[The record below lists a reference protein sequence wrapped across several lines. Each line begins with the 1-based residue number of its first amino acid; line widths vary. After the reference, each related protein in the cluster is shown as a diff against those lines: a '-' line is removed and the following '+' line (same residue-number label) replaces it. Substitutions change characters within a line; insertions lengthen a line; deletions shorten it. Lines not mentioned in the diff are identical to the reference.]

1 MEYNI
6 YNKNGTLKAKTASI
20 EYRGE
25 WMGSRNVTVSVK
37 SSAPVAFSVG
47 DYLIYR
53 GERFELNV
61 SPSVEKQA
69 KTNSYGEAYTYNNI
83 KFDSLTDELVRCFF
97 FDCTVNNGVV
107 TAGTSSKFQF
117 YCSTV
122 ADLASRIQANLD
134 RLYTGAKQW
143 TVQVVEGYT
152 PTTDKE
158 MNTNLS
164 ADNINCWQALA
175 MAYEQMGVK
184 FVVEKQSRTITLGTS
199 GTIHDT
205 LLFGKGYGLK
215 KITKTSEQNQNIV
228 TKVRAYGNTTN
239 MPQHYYYYKV
249 LHCVCP
255 MYYDSTN
262 DWYKIATPNGV
273 TSTEMLFMIRNENP
287 IIDAYEDITWYSH
300 NVIIKNGDT
309 ILPISFARL
318 SYRETDNSV
327 WVYPISGSYLM
338 PDNLS
343 EVTIEIVSVNKH
355 YIPMAFRQSDVN
367 DNAALLP
374 VKNLMLSGYPTQTLD
389 PYVLSDNA
397 ATLGIREAVV
407 YFDGSND
414 NEDIFPTLS
423 GVTMKNIEDAGYVA
437 YIATE
442 DTNKTKDNIRLDEI
456 LDDSRKPLYPISR
469 AEDYNNNSL
478 IDDDGVFD
486 EESSFTDADGHFLVR
501 IRNIGF
507 DLASARVKLSST
519 EYPVLSMKD
528 GMCGGREFNIVDC
541 KLSSN
546 QTYYTLQCERVKDDS
561 LNQYFPNRTALI
573 RANDRFII
581 TNINMPDMYIDAAS
595 VKLRQA
601 ALLWLTEN
609 ETTTFQ
615 YSVELDNI
623 YLARQHDYA
632 IANNETSIHDTIKEG
647 DVLCFSDADLGIT
660 EAIEIS
666 NLTIK
671 EGDKPIPE
679 YSVTLRSEKSVSSLQ
694 KIQNAI
700 RGITDGSI
708 SVPGISVP
716 QIKDIVSTTIK
727 NLKLDDKYLNK
738 TTDDEATGAYTFHGG
753 ITFGDQSDNTKKYVQ
768 GVKGG
773 KIYWNGSGW
782 CVDTDYLNVHKKA
795 IFKELEIDEVSHIG
809 GQQIL
814 TACGCVVEH
823 VYLNRYGSSYYIF
836 FAKEDK
842 DGKPVTN
849 DWKVGDLAYCQTF
862 NVKEGVS
869 QDVSNRYYWAKVL
882 YITDYTMDAE
892 LTDSIT
898 GETFN
903 PSKYHRIVIKCTN
916 TQGQEPNCD
925 IPSLN
930 ADGTPCVDTN
940 KNVSDTPTIGDN
952 IVLMGHVKQP
962 EETEQ
967 EARERQGATLL
978 AGAGQWQQALV
989 MWTGIG
995 ADANNPFVMP
1005 EPQVVIS
1012 PSGVKIVADEIA
1024 LKSSGQLLLTSNQ
1037 LKCTNLEGRTTLG
1050 LDAYGNAFFSGPVN
1064 QMSLSAIGENYNI
1077 FFEVLNKTDRENVDS
1092 TQLPYSGTGKLLTYF
1107 TDLNYDDMGMLFNLG
1122 DHKEAESGISFL
1134 PDMMRLNGVVHLGD
1148 IEGAEGLYD
1157 EDSEDAE
1164 DFDASDKDVDIIL
1177 PFCIPIFFEKDRDGN
1192 YNVISNQTWTHF
1204 DICRTPTHSDEQH
1217 HLITWNE
1224 MNAIVGRKITFHNN
1238 SASNVF
1244 YIKFPNMQETNANG
1258 DIYYSFANP
1267 SFRYGGAQLSPGRFV
1282 TVEYV
1287 AKPVLC
1293 PDSYDAT
1300 ITRQVL
1306 GIFPIVNTD
1315 NYYDSPEGYTN
1326 QWGNDEITI

>member
-6 YNKNGTLKAKTASI
+6 YNKNGTLKARTASI

-97 FDCTVNNGVV
+97 FDCTVSNGVV
-107 TAGTSSKFQF
+107 TAGTSSKFSF

-273 TSTEMLFMIRNENP
+273 TSTEMLFMIRNDNP

-309 ILPISFARL
+309 VLPISFARL

-343 EVTIEIVSVNKH
+343 EVTIEIVSANKH

-507 DLASARVKLSST
+507 DLASASVKLSST

-573 RANDRFII
+573 RANDRFVI

-595 VKLRQA
+595 VRLRQA

-708 SVPGISVP
+708 SVPGISIP

-738 TTDDEATGAYTFHGG
+738 TTDDEATGSYTFHGG

-782 CVDTDYLNVHKKA
+782 CMDTDYLTVHKKA
-795 IFKELEIDEVSHIG
+795 FFKSLEIEKASHIG
-809 GQQIL
+809 GQQLL
-814 TACGCVVEH
+814 TECGCIVEH
-823 VYLNRYGSSYYIF
+823 VYYNQASGFSVF

-849 DWKVGDLAYCQTF
+849 DWAVGDLAYCQTF
-862 NVKEGVS
+862 NVNEGAS
-869 QDVSNRYYWAKVL
+869 QNVSNRYYWVRVL
-882 YITDYTMDAE
+882 NVTGSAITE
-892 LTDSIT
+892 LTDYVT
-898 GETFN
+898 GEAFDPRN
-903 PSKYHRIVIKCTN
+903 YHRIIFKCEN
-916 TQGQEPNCD
+916 VQGEAPYCD
-925 IPSLN
+925 IPSIN
-930 ADGTPCVDTN
+930 TDGTPCVDET
-940 KNVSDTPTIGDN
+940 KNTSDTPIIGDN
-952 IVLMGHVKQP
+952 IILMGHVKQQN
-962 EETEQ
+962 ETQ
-967 EARERQGATLL
+967 ADAEARQGATLL
-978 AGAGQWQQALV
+978 AGAGRWGQALV
-989 MWTGIG
+989 MWRGIG
-995 ADANNPFVMP
+995 ANANNPFTMP
-1005 EPQVVIS
+1005 DADVIIS
-1012 PSGVKIVADEIA
+1012 PQNVKITADEM
-1024 LKSSGQLLLTSNQ
+1024 LLSSRGSLFLRSNQ
-1037 LKCTNLEGRTTLG
+1037 LICQNIENKKTMWLDEFGNVNIAGILNRMSFAIEGDNYPNFFHICEPLEGDDEDDFVYHAQCSDWGTYIGDTGLALYEKTFIPELFKLDGVITLG
-1050 LDAYGNAFFSGPVN
+1050 AYSNDVNENRFNMIFPFYIPV
-1064 QMSLSAIGENYNI
+1064 
-1077 FFEVLNKTDRENVDS
+1077 R
-1092 TQLPYSGTGKLLTYF
+1092 
-1107 TDLNYDDMGMLFNLG
+1107 YDD
-1122 DHKEAESGISFL
+1122 D
-1134 PDMMRLNGVVHLGD
+1134 NGSLLAVR
-1148 IEGAEGLYD
+1148 EWYD
-1157 EDSEDAE
+1157 
-1164 DFDASDKDVDIIL
+1164 V
-1177 PFCIPIFFEKDRDGN
+1177 
-1192 YNVISNQTWTHF
+1192 
-1204 DICRTPTHSDEQH
+1204 CRTITDNGGTSHFINLAELHS
-1217 HLITWNE
+1217 LI
-1224 MNAIVGRKITFHNN
+1224 GRKITFYNT
-1238 SASNVF
+1238 SNAICVAYPRMMKESVQGVAGISEAYTLEGYFRYEISQGRMFTVEIVNDIVRVEEADHTPHFISGVF
-1244 YIKFPNMQETNANG
+1244 PLITNAEG
-1258 DIYYSFANP
+1258 TTP
-1267 SFRYGGAQLSPGRFV
+1267 L
-1282 TVEYV
+1282 
-1287 AKPVLC
+1287 
-1293 PDSYDAT
+1293 
-1300 ITRQVL
+1300 
-1306 GIFPIVNTD
+1306 NTD
-1315 NYYDSPEGYTN
+1315 E
-1326 QWGNDEITI
+1326 WGTE